1 MIRPIT
7 CHSFVMVR
15 RAKDVR
21 RRGFTRVSSK
31 RQVTIPKELC
41 DRLRVQP
48 GDDLHILEH
57 DGRITI
63 LKKVKGSSAGV
74 VKHLRANARYS
85 EAQSLEDTLEQRR
98 RKTRRRGSS

>member
-1 MIRPIT
+1 MPIL
-7 CHSFVMVR
+7 SP
-15 RAKDVR
+15 
-21 RRGFTRVSSK
+21 K

-48 GDDLHILEH
+48 GDDLDMLEY

-63 LKKVKGSSAGV
+63 LKRVKGSSAGV

-85 EAQSLEDTLEQRR
+85 EAQSLQDTLEQRR
-98 RKTRRRGSS
+98 RKTKRHASS